1 MMLYFINGKKM
12 LKFKWNNLSVTNM
25 QINQEE
31 AKDSVTALQAHTL
44 WHAVTLQ
51 KKNVGAGGWLSAR
64 GQKVVVFT
72 GESHR

>member
-1 MMLYFINGKKM
+1 MEQ
-12 LKFKWNNLSVTNM
+12 FKCDKYANKSGRGQRLT
-25 QINQEE
+25 
-31 AKDSVTALQAHTL
+31 HTL